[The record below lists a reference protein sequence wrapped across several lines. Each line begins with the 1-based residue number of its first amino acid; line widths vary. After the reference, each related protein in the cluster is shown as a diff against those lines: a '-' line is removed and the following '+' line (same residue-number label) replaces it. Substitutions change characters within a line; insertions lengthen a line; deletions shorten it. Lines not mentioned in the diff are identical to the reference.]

1 LTAKNKPDGF
11 IHANMEHAKM
21 VTPEKVEIFYNTFRE
36 ISKIAHSSME
46 MDEVLELVVW
56 KATEILNAKGAL
68 LRILDLDTDQLEL
81 YAAYGLSE
89 TYLSKGPITQKE
101 LIRDLYD
108 KNTAIII
115 KDVLNDPRV
124 KYPEEAAQEGIK
136 VMVDLPLRFGDCIFG
151 ILRIFFETVKKF
163 SKEEIQFLALLGE
176 QCVCAIDKARFEA
189 ERNKYTQLALQ
200 TEKLSALGRMSAGI
214 AHEINNPLAAIL
226 LYTSNLHKKA
236 SEDGPFKEGLN
247 IIMRETKRC
256 RDIIQGL
263 LEFSR
268 AKEPKKKMTNVN
280 TIIERS
286 IGILEN
292 EFRLRFIDIRKKLSE
307 KIFDILL
314 DENQI
319 QQVFIN
325 LLLNAVQAIDKK
337 GAITVESLIDPVNE
351 NIIIH
356 CTDDGPGILPE
367 NLSVIFDPFFSTK
380 TSGSGLGLGVSYGII
395 QNHQGSLIAQN
406 LPEKGCR
413 FSITLPILEEVLTS
427 DV

>member
-1 LTAKNKPDGF
+1 MAPT
-11 IHANMEHAKM
+11 
-21 VTPEKVEIFYNTFRE
+21 EKIEAFYNAFRN
-36 ISKIAHSSME
+36 ISRIVHSSIE
-46 MDEVLELVVW
+46 MDEVLELIVW
-56 KATEILNAKGAL
+56 NATEIFNAKGAL
-68 LRILDLDTDQLEL
+68 LRILNLDTDQLEL
-81 YAAYGLSE
+81 NAAYGLSE
-89 TYLSKGPITQKE
+89 TYLSKGPVTHKE

-108 KNTAIII
+108 KNSAIII

-124 KYPEEAAQEGIK
+124 LYPEEAAEEGIR

-151 ILRIFFETVKKF
+151 ILRIFFETVKEF
-163 SKEEIQFLALLGE
+163 SKEEVQFLVLLGE

-189 ERNKYTQLALQ
+189 HRNKYTQLALQ
-200 TEKLSALGRMSAGI
+200 TEKLSALGRMAAGI

-236 SEDGPFKEGLN
+236 SEDGPFKEGLG

-256 RDIIQGL
+256 KDIIQGL

-268 AKEPKKKMTNVN
+268 AKEPEKKMTNVN
-280 TIIERS
+280 MIIERS

-292 EFRLRFIDIRKKLSE
+292 EFSLRFIDIRKKLSD

-319 QQVFIN
+319 QQVFVN
-325 LLLNAVQAIDKK
+325 LLLNAAQAIDKK
-337 GAITVESLIDPVNE
+337 GAITVESLMDPANE
-351 NIIIH
+351 NVIIH
-356 CTDDGPGILPE
+356 FSDDGPGIPPE
-367 NLSVIFDPFFSTK
+367 NLIKIFDPFFSTK
-380 TSGSGLGLGVSYGII
+380 TSGSGLGLPVSYGIT

-413 FSITLPILEEVLTS
+413 FSITLPILGY
-427 DV
+427 